1 MINFNHT
8 LREQPLLF
16 PHNLPKLQVEVHTNH
31 NAGLDELLLRAQAEV
46 ADIDFFDK
54 IPPKEETA
62 HFASYIQ
69 SSGLWTECIIK
80 IR

>member
-8 LREQPLLF
+8 LMRATKAIIPSQSAQITSRSTHQSE
-16 PHNLPKLQVEVHTNH
+16 

-46 ADIDFFDK
+46 ADIDFIAK

-69 SSGLWTECIIK
+69 SSGL
-80 IR
+80 